1 MSLKLIELQVALPKS
16 VDAGKIM
23 EQTQQASA
31 IMQGNLQAENRKK
44 TYKKIEKRLL
54 PNNNQTNYTIT
65 KKNTTR

>member
-31 IMQGNLQAENRKK
+31 IMQGNLQAENEKNFKK
-44 TYKKIEKRLL
+44 
-54 PNNNQTNYTIT
+54 
-65 KKNTTR
+65 